1 MESIIFRIMNLK
13 EFHELILEIEGMND
27 EAEKEARLKLLDE
40 IQERITDYD
49 VHVREYAYQQTVQSL
64 IERGIGLE
72 PVDRG
77 AVVSAWDERIDKLVT
92 AEAKRAAKHYTD
104 QFRWHIFSF
113 ELLSALRQDEA
124 RKAFNEMPKQELYLF
139 FDYAEE
145 CYRVRNAHLLTAE
158 DIEAVRENSPLDRS
172 DMYFFDPVNKWT
184 YVKPH
189 EEYCGPYFRK
199 VE

>member
-13 EFHELILEIEGMND
+13 EFHELIEEIEGMND

-49 VHVREYAYQQTVQSL
+49 VHVREYAYRQTVQSL
-64 IERGIGLE
+64 IERGIALE

-77 AVVSAWDERIDKLVT
+77 AVVGSWDEQFDKLVT
-92 AEAKRAAKHYTD
+92 VEEKQAAKHYTD

-139 FDYAEE
+139 FDYVEE
-145 CYRVRNAHLLTAE
+145 AYRIRNAHLLTAE

>member
-77 AVVSAWDERIDKLVT
+77 AVVSAWDERFDKLVT